1 MLGGCLLPCEIRAR
15 YELMGEIDK
24 VISVLTKMECMVCA
38 LHEGHSI
45 QGSTVKP
52 IYRDV
57 NEG

>member
-1 MLGGCLLPCEIRAR
+1 MLGGCLLHCEIRAR

-24 VISVLTKMECMVCA
+24 VISVLMKMECMVCA

-45 QGSTVKP
+45 RCSTVKP
-52 IYRDV
+52 IYSDV